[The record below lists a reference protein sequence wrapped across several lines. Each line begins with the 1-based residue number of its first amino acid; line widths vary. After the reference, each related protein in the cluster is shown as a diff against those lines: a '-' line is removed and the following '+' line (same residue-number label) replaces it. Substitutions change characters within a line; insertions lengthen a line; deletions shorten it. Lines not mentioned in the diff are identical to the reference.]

1 MLLAL
6 LLQCALAQSNEVAEE
21 VIVIGGR
28 SADEARGRVLDAFD
42 EAGWRVHK
50 ERRDGSTVLRHAADR
65 WKGSFVL
72 GAEGSV
78 RTRRP
83 VVYTNGVSIFPP
95 SFSANALPS
104 QRKLKGPRA
113 RAIAHV
119 QPSLNAL
126 HDARAAE
133 AEVANADDLIT
144 RLDRLW
150 STGEP
155 PDGGPILIDAA
166 ARRAAVL
173 DLWATRTESAA
184 GRRMMAR
191 ISDWIEA
198 VIQRSDRPLTADE
211 IATAEA
217 RRDDG
222 ARVLPR

>member
-1 MLLAL
+1 MLIAAL
-6 LLQCALAQSNEVAEE
+6 LSLALAQSTDVDEE
-21 VIVIGGR
+21 VVVIGGR
-28 SADEARGRVLDAFD
+28 SVKEARGRVLDAFD

-50 ERRDGSTVLRHAADR
+50 ERRDGSTVLRHADDR
-65 WKGSFVL
+65 WKGSFIL
-72 GAEGSV
+72 GAEGSL

-83 VVYTNGVSIFPP
+83 VAYTNAVSIFPP
-95 SFSANALPS
+95 AFSANALPS
-104 QRKLKGPRA
+104 KRKLKGPRA
-113 RAIAHV
+113 RTVAHV

-133 AEVANADDLIT
+133 AEVAIADDLIT

-150 STGEP
+150 ATGEP
-155 PDGGPILIDAA
+155 PDGGPILVDAA

-198 VIQRSDRPLTADE
+198 VIQRSDWPRTPDE
-211 IATAEA
+211 IAAAEA